1 MLLHSAQMTER
12 TLTVHSLFLRR
23 GWSES
28 RVEALVNRGVKDGL
42 LERLGEAGYRLTADG
57 AAKAVQATRNHR
69 LWELFLIRYAEIAP
83 SHVDRDADMIEHVLS
98 PDVLEELET
107 ALGQQYP
114 HLRVPASPH
123 VIVPDVG
130 V

>member
-1 MLLHSAQMTER
+1 VETLLA
-12 TLTVHSLFLRR
+12 
-23 GWSES
+23 
-28 RVEALVNRGVKDGL
+28 RGVKQGL
-42 LERLGEAGYRLTADG
+42 LARQGEAGYRLTAEG
-57 AAKAVQATRNHR
+57 AAQATQATRNHR
-69 LWELFLIRYAEIAP
+69 MWELFLIRYAEIAP

-123 VIVPDVG
+123 EIEPDYAI
-130 V
+130 